1 MTRNTLVLGIRLM
14 LFTLALSSCSV
25 PSSPSDVIEEYIDA
39 MVAKDD
45 ILTVNLSC
53 VAWEENA
60 KAEGAGFEGV
70 NVSLADASCS
80 VINESGDTATVSCT
94 GNFIFQ
100 YAGGENEEISLDRRN
115 YSLVQESGEWK
126 MCGYK

>member
-1 MTRNTLVLGIRLM
+1 MTRNKLAFGILLMVL
-14 LFTLALSSCSV
+14 TLALSSCGV
-25 PSSPSDVIEEYIDA
+25 PNSPSDIIEEYIDA
-39 MVAKDD
+39 MVAKND

-70 NVSLADASCS
+70 EVSLEDVACLVMDETSDSAS
-80 VINESGDTATVSCT
+80 VSCT
-94 GNFIFQ
+94 GKFIFQ
-100 YAGGENEEISLDRRN
+100 YAGGEIEEIDLDRRN

-126 MCGYK
+126 MCGYE